1 MPETLS
7 AGPAPRLVD
16 GAIPV
21 QLEGGLWMLLECL
34 PLAISN
40 LAQQKQ
46 GGKEYRSPC
55 WAPTNTN
62 SLLGPQFL

>member
-1 MPETLS
+1 MPETLGAS
-7 AGPAPRLVD
+7 PAPCLAD

-21 QLEGGLWMLLECL
+21 LLEGGLGMLLECL

-46 GGKEYRSPC
+46 GG
-55 WAPTNTN
+55 N